1 MPDDPDKTNPGL
13 TQAEDGTISIGPGD
27 QKRAEKEAIENAEKV
42 VESINAETEKAGNE
56 GYIEGD
62 ESSPGT
68 LPSKAEA

>member
-1 MPDDPDKTNPGL
+1 MDDPETTQPGL

-27 QKRAEKEAIENAEKV
+27 QKRAEKEAIDHAQKAVIDPLNV
-42 VESINAETEKAGNE
+42 ETEKAGNE